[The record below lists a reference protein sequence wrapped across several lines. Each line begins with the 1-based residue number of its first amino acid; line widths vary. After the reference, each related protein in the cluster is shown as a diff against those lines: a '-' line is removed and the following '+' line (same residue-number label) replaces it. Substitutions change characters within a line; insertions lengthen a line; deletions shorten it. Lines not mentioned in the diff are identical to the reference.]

1 MLIVR
6 CFSLS
11 HALFISLLATPFFCC
26 ASFPQSGF
34 EVLWGGLTPDRMIAR
49 VFRTD
54 SKFFRKG
61 GKSKANPQGNYG
73 EENA

>member
-1 MLIVR
+1 MKTVKER
-6 CFSLS
+6 NR
-11 HALFISLLATPFFCC
+11 
-26 ASFPQSGF
+26 SG
-34 EVLWGGLTPDRMIAR
+34 EAREIGGLTPDRMIAR